1 MSNVTIF
8 GVHCQA
14 FLPSRLYIFAKTLPF
29 PRVLPYNRH
38 MEFKYFKNML
48 VISGVKPFDLE
59 KCCTCGQAFRW
70 VKNPVHMQAGLFDE
84 CGLPDAEASLAFTG
98 VIRGRAVLVMQ
109 SDDSLIVTPCA
120 KGEAQLFIDYFDL
133 KRDYSAVEAALA
145 ADERLRVCLPGSS
158 GIRVFNQEPF
168 EALISFII
176 SANNNIKRISGII
189 GRLCSLAGEK
199 LPVRY
204 FSDCAAADCDFG
216 KNSEVFAFPT
226 PERIAALSEDELKQI
241 GAGYRAPYIIKSAKR
256 IADGYDL
263 EKLRSLPTAEARKEL
278 LTFPGVGPKVADCIL
293 LFSLGHADAFPV
305 DVWIERAMTELYFSD
320 SSTADT
326 PAARPAP
333 AKSEIQAAARS
344 IGKLSG
350 IVQQYIFSMH
360 EIKNSAHKASRP
372 KCPNAE
378 LNTVLKNDNNE
389 RLLLSSAR
397 RRKNICI
404 MFNIGQAAHMGQTA
418 FKEQAD
424 MPFHAVIRHGIAA
437 VRIALN

>member
-1 MSNVTIF
+1 MLPYSACIVK
-8 GVHCQA
+8 H
-14 FLPSRLYIFAKTLPF
+14 FLPSQLYIFAKTLPF

-84 CGLPDAEASLAFTG
+84 CGLPDAEASLAFAG

-109 SDDSLIVTPCA
+109 SGDSLIVTPCA
-120 KGEAQLFIDYFDL
+120 KGEAQLFVDYFDL

-189 GRLCSLAGEK
+189 DRLCSLAGEK

-216 KNSEVFAFPT
+216 
-226 PERIAALSEDELKQI
+226 ELKQI

-320 SSTADT
+320 SSTSDT
-326 PAARPAP
+326 SAARPAP

-350 IVQQYIFSMH
+350 IVQQYIFFY
-360 EIKNSAHKASRP
+360 
-372 KCPNAE
+372 
-378 LNTVLKNDNNE
+378 
-389 RLLLSSAR
+389 AR
-397 RRKNICI
+397 NQKL
-404 MFNIGQAAHMGQTA
+404 GT
-418 FKEQAD
+418 
-424 MPFHAVIRHGIAA
+424 
-437 VRIALN
+437 

>member
-1 MSNVTIF
+1 MLPYSACIVK
-8 GVHCQA
+8 H
-14 FLPSRLYIFAKTLPF
+14 FLPPRLYIFAQTLPF

-70 VKNPVHMQAGLFDE
+70 VKTHMRMQAGLFDE
-84 CGLPDAEASLAFTG
+84 CGLPDAEASIAFTG

-109 SDDSLIVTPCA
+109 SGDSLIVTPCAKGEARQVCMGVHRVCVTPCA

-189 GRLCSLAGEK
+189 DRLCSLAGEK

-350 IVQQYIFSMH
+350 IVQQYIFFY
-360 EIKNSAHKASRP
+360 
-372 KCPNAE
+372 
-378 LNTVLKNDNNE
+378 
-389 RLLLSSAR
+389 AR
-397 RRKNICI
+397 NQKL
-404 MFNIGQAAHMGQTA
+404 GT
-418 FKEQAD
+418 
-424 MPFHAVIRHGIAA
+424 
-437 VRIALN
+437 

>member
-1 MSNVTIF
+1 MLPYSACIVK
-8 GVHCQA
+8 H

-120 KGEAQLFIDYFDL
+120 KGEAQLFIDNLDL

-158 GIRVFNQEPF
+158 GIRVFTQEPF

-189 GRLCSLAGEK
+189 DRLCSLA
-199 LPVRY
+199 
-204 FSDCAAADCDFG
+204 
-216 KNSEVFAFPT
+216 
-226 PERIAALSEDELKQI
+226 
-241 GAGYRAPYIIKSAKR
+241 
-256 IADGYDL
+256 
-263 EKLRSLPTAEARKEL
+263 
-278 LTFPGVGPKVADCIL
+278 
-293 LFSLGHADAFPV
+293 
-305 DVWIERAMTELYFSD
+305 
-320 SSTADT
+320 
-326 PAARPAP
+326 
-333 AKSEIQAAARS
+333 
-344 IGKLSG
+344 
-350 IVQQYIFSMH
+350 
-360 EIKNSAHKASRP
+360 
-372 KCPNAE
+372 
-378 LNTVLKNDNNE
+378 
-389 RLLLSSAR
+389 
-397 RRKNICI
+397 
-404 MFNIGQAAHMGQTA
+404 
-418 FKEQAD
+418 
-424 MPFHAVIRHGIAA
+424 
-437 VRIALN
+437 

>member
-1 MSNVTIF
+1 MLPYSACIVK
-8 GVHCQA
+8 H

-48 VISGVKPFDLE
+48 VVSGVKPFDLE

-84 CGLPDAEASLAFTG
+84 CGLPDAGASLAFAG

-133 KRDYSAVEAALA
+133 NRDYSAVEAALA

-189 GRLCSLAGEK
+189 DRLCSLAGEK

-350 IVQQYIFSMH
+350 IVQQYIFFY
-360 EIKNSAHKASRP
+360 
-372 KCPNAE
+372 
-378 LNTVLKNDNNE
+378 
-389 RLLLSSAR
+389 AR
-397 RRKNICI
+397 NQKL
-404 MFNIGQAAHMGQTA
+404 GT
-418 FKEQAD
+418 
-424 MPFHAVIRHGIAA
+424 
-437 VRIALN
+437 

>member
-1 MSNVTIF
+1 MLPYSACIVK
-8 GVHCQA
+8 H
-14 FLPSRLYIFAKTLPF
+14 FLPSQLYIFAKTLPF

-84 CGLPDAEASLAFTG
+84 CGLPDAEASLAFAG

-109 SDDSLIVTPCA
+109 SGDSLIVTPCA
-120 KGEAQLFIDYFDL
+120 KGEAQLFVD
-133 KRDYSAVEAALA
+133 
-145 ADERLRVCLPGSS
+145 
-158 GIRVFNQEPF
+158 
-168 EALISFII
+168 SFII

-189 GRLCSLAGEK
+189 DRLCSLAGEK

-216 KNSEVFAFPT
+216 KSSEVFAFPT

-350 IVQQYIFSMH
+350 IVQQYIFFY
-360 EIKNSAHKASRP
+360 
-372 KCPNAE
+372 
-378 LNTVLKNDNNE
+378 
-389 RLLLSSAR
+389 AR
-397 RRKNICI
+397 NQKL
-404 MFNIGQAAHMGQTA
+404 GT
-418 FKEQAD
+418 
-424 MPFHAVIRHGIAA
+424 
-437 VRIALN
+437 

>member
-1 MSNVTIF
+1 MLPYSACIVK
-8 GVHCQA
+8 H
-14 FLPSRLYIFAKTLPF
+14 FLPSRLYIFAQTLPF

-48 VISGVKPFDLE
+48 VVSGVKPFDLE

-189 GRLCSLAGEK
+189 DRLCSLAGEK

-293 LFSLGHADAFPV
+293 LFSLGHSDAFPV

-320 SSTADT
+320 SSTADVS
-326 PAARPAP
+326 AP
-333 AKSEIQAAARS
+333 ALRLQNQKFRPPHAASAS
-344 IGKLSG
+344 FPESFSNTS
-350 IVQQYIFSMH
+350 FSMH

-378 LNTVLKNDNNE
+378 LNIVLKNDNTE

-424 MPFHAVIRHGIAA
+424 MPFYAVIRHGIAA

>member
-1 MSNVTIF
+1 MLPYSACIVK
-8 GVHCQA
+8 H
-14 FLPSRLYIFAKTLPF
+14 FLPSRLYIFARTLPF

-70 VKNPVHMQAGLFDE
+70 VKTHMHMQAGLFDE
-84 CGLPDAEASLAFTG
+84 CGLPDAEASLAFAG

-189 GRLCSLAGEK
+189 DRLCSLAGEK

-320 SSTADT
+320 SSTAGT

-350 IVQQYIFSMH
+350 IVQQYIFFY
-360 EIKNSAHKASRP
+360 
-372 KCPNAE
+372 
-378 LNTVLKNDNNE
+378 
-389 RLLLSSAR
+389 AR
-397 RRKNICI
+397 NQKL
-404 MFNIGQAAHMGQTA
+404 GT
-418 FKEQAD
+418 
-424 MPFHAVIRHGIAA
+424 
-437 VRIALN
+437 

>member
-1 MSNVTIF
+1 
-8 GVHCQA
+8 
-14 FLPSRLYIFAKTLPF
+14 
-29 PRVLPYNRH
+29 

-48 VISGVKPFDLE
+48 VVSGVKPFDLE

-70 VKNPVHMQAGLFDE
+70 VKTHMRMQAGLFDE
-84 CGLPDAEASLAFTG
+84 CGLPDAEASIAFTG

-109 SDDSLIVTPCA
+109 SGDSLIVTPCA
-120 KGEAQLFIDYFDL
+120 KGEAQLFADYFDL
-133 KRDYSAVEAALA
+133 ERDYSAVETALA

-189 GRLCSLAGEK
+189 DRLCSLAGEK

-204 FSDCAAADCDFG
+204 FSDCANDDCGF
-216 KNSEVFAFPT
+216 NLSSEVFVSSEVFAFPT
-226 PERIAALSEDELKQI
+226 PECIAALSEDELKQI

-293 LFSLGHADAFPV
+293 LFSLGHSDAFPV

-320 SSTADT
+320 SSTADVS
-326 PAARPAP
+326 AARPAP

-350 IVQQYIFSMH
+350 IVQQYIFFY
-360 EIKNSAHKASRP
+360 
-372 KCPNAE
+372 
-378 LNTVLKNDNNE
+378 
-389 RLLLSSAR
+389 AR
-397 RRKNICI
+397 NQKL
-404 MFNIGQAAHMGQTA
+404 GT
-418 FKEQAD
+418 
-424 MPFHAVIRHGIAA
+424 
-437 VRIALN
+437 

>member
-1 MSNVTIF
+1 
-8 GVHCQA
+8 
-14 FLPSRLYIFAKTLPF
+14 
-29 PRVLPYNRH
+29 

-48 VISGVKPFDLE
+48 VVSGVKPFDLE

-84 CGLPDAEASLAFTG
+84 CGLPDAEAFLAFAG

-189 GRLCSLAGEK
+189 DRLCSLAGEK

-204 FSDCAAADCDFG
+204 FSDCAAVDCDFG

-256 IADGYDL
+256 I
-263 EKLRSLPTAEARKEL
+263 
-278 LTFPGVGPKVADCIL
+278 
-293 LFSLGHADAFPV
+293 
-305 DVWIERAMTELYFSD
+305 ERAKAKAD
-320 SSTADT
+320 SY
-326 PAARPAP
+326 
-333 AKSEIQAAARS
+333 K
-344 IGKLSG
+344 K
-350 IVQQYIFSMH
+350 
-360 EIKNSAHKASRP
+360 
-372 KCPNAE
+372 
-378 LNTVLKNDNNE
+378 
-389 RLLLSSAR
+389 
-397 RRKNICI
+397 
-404 MFNIGQAAHMGQTA
+404 
-418 FKEQAD
+418 
-424 MPFHAVIRHGIAA
+424 
-437 VRIALN
+437 